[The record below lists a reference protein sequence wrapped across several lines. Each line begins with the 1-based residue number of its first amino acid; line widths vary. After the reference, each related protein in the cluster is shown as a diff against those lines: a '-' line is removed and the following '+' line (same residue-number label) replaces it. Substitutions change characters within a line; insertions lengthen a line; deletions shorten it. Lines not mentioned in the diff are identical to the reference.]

1 MATLKSVYL
10 RLPGDFFDR
19 AFLII
24 LAFGTLIVLIGY
36 PWIASEVPIH
46 FDRNLQPTRF
56 IGKPLGP
63 FFLLALASL
72 MYGLAFPLIGF
83 LASVGLDFLR
93 GVVKT
98 VHLALAVFLAGLNV
112 LLCLNLLPT

>member
-1 MATLKSVYL
+1 
-10 RLPGDFFDR
+10 
-19 AFLII
+19 
-24 LAFGTLIVLIGY
+24 
-36 PWIASEVPIH
+36 
-46 FDRNLQPTRF
+46 
-56 IGKPLGP
+56 
-63 FFLLALASL
+63 

-83 LASVGLDFLR
+83 LALVGLDFLR